1 MITSNI
7 CHDCHLYSEGF
18 TPEELG
24 ATGGTSTSAIHY
36 VIDPVEEG
44 VTHIGSCD
52 YCGTP
57 RTDVARVTA
66 VLR

>member
-1 MITSNI
+1 MGLSNI

-24 ATGGTSTSAIHY
+24 ATGDTSTAAIHY

-52 YCGTP
+52 YCDTMHA
-57 RTDVARVTA
+57 DVARVTA

>member
-1 MITSNI
+1 MGLSNI

-24 ATGGTSTSAIHY
+24 ATGDTSTAAIHY
-36 VIDPVEEG
+36 VITPVDEG

-52 YCGTP
+52 YCGVTHA
-57 RTDVARVTA
+57 DVARVTA
-66 VLR
+66 TLR